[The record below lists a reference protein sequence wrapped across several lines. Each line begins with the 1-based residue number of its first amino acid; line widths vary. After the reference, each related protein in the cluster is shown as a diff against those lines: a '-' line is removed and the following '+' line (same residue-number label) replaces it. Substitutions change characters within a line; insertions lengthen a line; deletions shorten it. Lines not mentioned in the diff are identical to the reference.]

1 MGRRMNL
8 NAVIRYL
15 VSLYKRQRRRPE
27 LFKLFCEPIPGLSFE
42 EAYEELNKERRAG
55 LERVERKYQAS
66 P

>member
-1 MGRRMNL
+1 MDL

-27 LFKLFCEPIPGLSFE
+27 LFKLFCGPIPGLSFE
-42 EAYEELNKERRAG
+42 EAYEELIKERRAD
-55 LERVERKYQAS
+55 LEKVERKYQAS